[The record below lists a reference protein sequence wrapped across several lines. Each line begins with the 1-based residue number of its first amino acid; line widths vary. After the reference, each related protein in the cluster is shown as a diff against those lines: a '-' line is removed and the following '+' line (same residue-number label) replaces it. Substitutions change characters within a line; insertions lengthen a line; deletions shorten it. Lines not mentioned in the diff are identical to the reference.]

1 LLLLLYVYFTQAGYY
16 QELPD
21 TLSATKAAAASMDLS
36 HTQYA
41 PTPKSIRWWGMTLLL
56 LGLGVWQRMLRSGFH
71 LGFTSLQWLNPRWA
85 GQLAVLQQRQQ
96 PPWKNVGY
104 VPSSSGSK
112 ARSEAAAGRQRSS
125 IEGAAGKGL
134 VDGSAAVGAAA
145 ARELAPAYA

>member
-1 LLLLLYVYFTQAGYY
+1 MPFHQATYY

-36 HTQYA
+36 HKQYA
-41 PTPKSIRWWGMTLLL
+41 PTPKSIRWWGVTLLL
-56 LGLGVWQRMLRSGFH
+56 LSLGVWQRMLRSGLH
-71 LGFTSLQWLNPRWA
+71 LGFYGLQWLNPAWA
-85 GQLAVLQQRQQ
+85 GKLAVLQQRQQ
-96 PPWKNVGY
+96 PPWKNVGHA
-104 VPSSSGSK
+104 PSSSGSK

-134 VDGSAAVGAAA
+134 VEGAAAVPEAA